1 MRSIYLTL
9 VVVLATL
16 LPQSLTAQPY
26 LVGYWEN
33 YLSSATPN
41 FNLDETDGRYD
52 VINVAFAT
60 ARPGTE
66 YDMEFTPCC
75 GTTQAEF
82 IEQVRN
88 LQAAGKTV
96 NISIGGANAPISM
109 LTEGQRDTFANTML
123 AILDTFGFDGI
134 DIDLESSSLSIP
146 DTSTIANPTNARVI
160 NLIDAFRTILSEYE
174 ATNGKKMFLS
184 TAPETAFV
192 QGAQSNWG
200 GIWGAYLPLID
211 ALRDDWDLVHVQ
223 LYNTGS
229 MFGIDGGIYTSGNA
243 DFIVSQVEA
252 MIQGFT
258 AVGSGG
264 EFRGLPA
271 SVIAAGLPAC
281 PMAAGSGFVEP
292 IEVFR
297 AMNYLLGKGPQPGD
311 YTLVGGPYPDL
322 GGMMTWSVNWD
333 KSATCA
339 TEYEYATNYVDIFSD
354 STCLRPYLG
363 PDKNACALGL
373 PIQLE
378 SGTLAGPDVT
388 YTWTNMTTGEVL
400 TADPADPTNL
410 SVDSLG
416 TYSVTRDSLGCS
428 RTDQIKIIESLETPL
443 FVGETELCN
452 TVPGTLTLSNA
463 AGYPEG
469 TTYQWA
475 IDGEDVPGA
484 TDTLLTDVRSAGV
497 VTLTA
502 SSQSC
507 EITEEIVVSSFL
519 PKPVDACVRPGE
531 SADLSITEA
540 DQGPYSWYDQPTGG
554 MPLDTGVNYSTPPLM
569 ASTTYYLQDE
579 GSVGTVSTGPKVG
592 DFDALQSFASP
603 TLVTFDVAEALVLNS
618 VDVIPLIF
626 CFAQTV
632 SVEVQDAAGTVL
644 ATSTISVEDVDMDC
658 GTIYDLPATLDFGG
672 LSLPAGVG
680 YRIVVTS
687 EVKSWF
693 YEGVTF
699 PLEYSPYFTI
709 TGSDAPGRLPAILNW
724 AVEGGNCAR
733 LPVVATVAEDCP
745 LPTAVDV
752 VQAENNQFSFFP
764 NPAHDQIT
772 VAANPGSTLSLLS
785 INGQVLSTW
794 SNIAPGQRLT
804 LPSLPAGSYLLREE
818 RAAETQVKIILIR

>member
-160 NLIDAFRTILSEYE
+160 NLIDAFRTILAEYE
-174 ATNGKKMFLS
+174 ATNGKKMFLT

-443 FVGETELCN
+443 FVGRN
-452 TVPGTLTLSNA
+452 GTL
-463 AGYPEG
+463 
-469 TTYQWA
+469 
-475 IDGEDVPGA
+475 
-484 TDTLLTDVRSAGV
+484 
-497 VTLTA
+497 
-502 SSQSC
+502 
-507 EITEEIVVSSFL
+507 
-519 PKPVDACVRPGE
+519 
-531 SADLSITEA
+531 
-540 DQGPYSWYDQPTGG
+540 
-554 MPLDTGVNYSTPPLM
+554 
-569 ASTTYYLQDE
+569 
-579 GSVGTVSTGPKVG
+579 
-592 DFDALQSFASP
+592 
-603 TLVTFDVAEALVLNS
+603 
-618 VDVIPLIF
+618 
-626 CFAQTV
+626 
-632 SVEVQDAAGTVL
+632 
-644 ATSTISVEDVDMDC
+644 
-658 GTIYDLPATLDFGG
+658 
-672 LSLPAGVG
+672 
-680 YRIVVTS
+680 
-687 EVKSWF
+687 
-693 YEGVTF
+693 
-699 PLEYSPYFTI
+699 
-709 TGSDAPGRLPAILNW
+709 
-724 AVEGGNCAR
+724 
-733 LPVVATVAEDCP
+733 
-745 LPTAVDV
+745 
-752 VQAENNQFSFFP
+752 
-764 NPAHDQIT
+764 
-772 VAANPGSTLSLLS
+772 
-785 INGQVLSTW
+785 
-794 SNIAPGQRLT
+794 
-804 LPSLPAGSYLLREE
+804 
-818 RAAETQVKIILIR
+818 